1 MINYALTFLTICP
14 SNWKV
19 WYYEGRPNPE
29 HKSDLQLGN
38 SQFFLNCQKSAIYVL
53 ITWAKEKKS
62 ISFLLYYFLFG
73 DRRLYWIRQGT
84 NFEQNVKYYHPNFTP
99 SLEHCVFQGMHCIFK
114 KKIMLLK
121 IEFLVLPT
129 TALVEMTDHVK
140 YLCLYC
146 FLGAFIYR

>member
-38 SQFFLNCQKSAIYVL
+38 SQFFLKCQKSAIYEL

-114 KKIMLLK
+114 KKNNVVEDRIFGVTYHSPSGNDGLCKISVSLLFFGGFY
-121 IEFLVLPT
+121 I
-129 TALVEMTDHVK
+129 
-140 YLCLYC
+140 
-146 FLGAFIYR
+146 